1 MMISNLKNPKDLVIC
16 LKFLIHLSLTDEES
30 AKSIKSIITKHMGVH
45 FEENESKA
53 ENLIAPL
60 DDKELIKLTIES
72 FIHMQEEE
80 EVTKKGILLM
90 IEEIIFADEEVLPS
104 ERKFY
109 DMAKKYLKFHAY
121 EVHPTVELFEYL
133 NVLNLVSSS
142 DFANIDEFAEIWIK
156 YMGPDIRVYYNEAF
170 QNLKNLNLEAQI
182 QKVGS
187 DLQKLK
193 DIDDEQKLSIRS
205 MVEEIIFADEEFTD
219 EEKILYDLLLENMD
233 LTSGIDNLGTKTG
246 FKYIFSNIENNR
258 YFNIFINALIVFTG
272 IIVGIETNESLVE
285 EYQFLFHII
294 DQTIKYIF
302 LCEILIRFVPK
313 WDKPLEFVS
322 DGWNIFDSILVI
334 ASFLPF
340 GTYPFILR
348 ILRLLR
354 FTRIFRRVP
363 QLRMIIISL
372 IQSIKPIGFVG
383 IILVMMVYIYGV
395 VGTTAFSKN
404 DPVHFRSLGIA
415 MVSLVRAATFEDWTD
430 LMYIQMYGC
439 NNYGYESTPEK
450 CTSPSRM
457 PNFSIF
463 FFISFIVISG
473 LIIINLVIGVIIQSM
488 FDSKEQMRKQEEL
501 SNTLKNIDLIVK
513 NIRSKNL
520 EKLIE
525 ENEKKQSPVSNSP

>member
-1 MMISNLKNPKDLVIC
+1 MIRNIKNPKDLVIC

-30 AKSIKSIITKHMGVH
+30 AQSIKNIITRYMGIH
-45 FEENESKA
+45 FEENESQV

-80 EVTKKGILLM
+80 DETKREIMMM
-90 IEEIIFADEEVLPS
+90 IEEIIFADEEILPS

-121 EVHPTVELFEYL
+121 KVHPTVELFEYL

-142 DFANIDEFAEIWIK
+142 DFANINEFAEIWIK

-170 QNLKNLNLEAQI
+170 QNLKNLSLEEQI
-182 QKVGS
+182 KKIGS

-205 MVEEIIFADEEFTD
+205 MVEEIIFADDEFTD

-233 LTSGIDNLGTKTG
+233 VKSGIEDFGNKKG
-246 FKYIFSNIENNR
+246 FKEIFSHIENNR
-258 YFNIFINALIVFTG
+258 FFNIFISAVIVFTG
-272 IIVGIETNESLVE
+272 IIVGFETNISLVE
-285 EYQFLFHII
+285 DYPTFFHTI

-302 LCEILIRFVPK
+302 LFEIVIRFVPK
-313 WDKPLEFVS
+313 WDKPLEFFS
-322 DGWNIFDSILVI
+322 DGWNIFDSLLVV

-340 GTYPFILR
+340 GTYPLILR
-348 ILRLLR
+348 LLRLLR
-354 FTRIFRRVP
+354 FTRIFNRVS
-363 QLRMIIISL
+363 QLRMVIISL
-372 IQSIKPIGFVG
+372 LHSIKPILFVG
-383 IILVMMVYIYGV
+383 IILVMTVYIYGV
-395 VGTTAFSKN
+395 IGTTVFSKN
-404 DPVHFRSLGIA
+404 DPVHFGDLGIA
-415 MVSLVRAATFEDWTD
+415 MVSLVRAATFEDWSD

-450 CTSPSRM
+450 CTSPSAM
-457 PNFSIF
+457 PVFSIF
-463 FFISFIVISG
+463 FFVSFIVISG
-473 LIIINLVIGVIIQSM
+473 LIIINLVIGVIIHSM
-488 FDSKEQMRKQEEL
+488 FDSQEKMRKEEEL
-501 SNTLKNIDLIVK
+501 AKTLKNIDLIVK

-525 ENEKKQSPVSNSP
+525 ESEKKDLP

>member
-30 AKSIKSIITKHMGVH
+30 AQSIKSIITKHMGIH
-45 FEENESKA
+45 FEENESQA

-80 EVTKKGILLM
+80 EVTKKGIMLM

-121 EVHPTVELFEYL
+121 KVHPTVELFEYL
-133 NVLNLVSSS
+133 NVLNLVSAS

-170 QNLKNLNLEAQI
+170 QNLKNLDLEEQI
-182 QKVGS
+182 KKIGS

-205 MVEEIIFADEEFTD
+205 MVEEIIFADEVFTN

-233 LTSGIDNLGTKTG
+233 VKSGIEDFGKKMG
-246 FKYIFSNIENNR
+246 FKEIFSEIENNR
-258 YFNIFINALIVFTG
+258 YFNIFINVVIVFTG
-272 IIVGIETNESLVE
+272 IIVGFETNKSLVE
-285 EYQFLFHII
+285 DYPLLFHMI

-302 LCEILIRFVPK
+302 LFEILIRFVPK
-313 WDKPLEFVS
+313 WNKPLEFFS
-322 DGWNIFDSILVI
+322 DGWNIFDSLLVI

-383 IILVMMVYIYGV
+383 IILVMTVYIYGV
-395 VGTTAFSKN
+395 VGTTVFSKN
-404 DPVHFRSLGIA
+404 DPVHFGSLGIA
-415 MVSLVRAATFEDWTD
+415 MVSLVRAATFDDWSY

-439 NNYGYESTPEK
+439 NNSGYDRMPEK
-450 CTSPSRM
+450 CKSPSSM
-457 PNFSIF
+457 PKFSIF
-463 FFISFIVISG
+463 YFISFVIISG

-488 FDSKEQMRKQEEL
+488 ADSKDKIRKQEEL
-501 SNTLKNIDLIVK
+501 ANTLKNIDLIVK
-513 NIRSKNL
+513 KIRSKNF

-525 ENEKKQSPVSNSP
+525 ENEKKDLL

>member
-1 MMISNLKNPKDLVIC
+1 MKLSNLNKPKELVIC
-16 LKFLIHLSLTDEES
+16 LKFLIYLSLTNEES
-30 AKSIKSIITKHMGVH
+30 EQNIKSIITKYMGKS
-45 FEENESKA
+45 FEENESQA
-53 ENLIAPL
+53 ENNLSSL
-60 DDKELIKLTIES
+60 NEKEKIKLTIES
-72 FIHMQEEE
+72 FLQLAEEE
-80 EVTKKGILLM
+80 KATKKGIMMM

-121 EVHPTVELFEYL
+121 EIHPTVELFEYL

-142 DFANIDEFAEIWIK
+142 DFANIDEFADIWIK

-170 QNLKNLNLEAQI
+170 QNLKNLDLEDQI
-182 QKVGS
+182 HKIGNG
-187 DLQKLK
+187 LQKLK
-193 DIDDEQKLSIRS
+193 DIDDKQKLSIRS

-219 EEKILYDLLLENMD
+219 EEKILYDLLLENID
-233 LTSGIDNLGTKTG
+233 LTSGIDNIGSKPGLKN
-246 FKYIFSNIENNR
+246 IFSNIENDR
-258 YFNIFINALIVFTG
+258 YYNIFINAMIVFTG

-285 EYQFLFHII
+285 DNKSLFHMI

-302 LCEILIRFVPK
+302 LCEIIIRFVPK

-354 FTRIFRRVP
+354 FTRIFSRVP

-383 IILVMMVYIYGV
+383 IILVLMVYIYGV
-395 VGTTAFSKN
+395 IGTTIFSKN
-404 DPVHFRSLGIA
+404 DPVHFGSLRIA

-450 CTSPSRM
+450 CTAPSKM

-463 FFISFIVISG
+463 FFISFIIISG

-525 ENEKKQSPVSNSP
+525 EHEKKDLQGKK

>member
-30 AKSIKSIITKHMGVH
+30 AQSIKSIITNHMGIH
-45 FEENESKA
+45 FEENESQA
-53 ENLIAPL
+53 EDLIAPL

-72 FIHMQEEE
+72 FIHMQEED
-80 EVTKKGILLM
+80 EVTKKGIMLM

-121 EVHPTVELFEYL
+121 KVHPTVELFEYL
-133 NVLNLVSSS
+133 NVLNLVSAS

-170 QNLKNLNLEAQI
+170 QNLKNLDLEEQI
-182 QKVGS
+182 QKIGR
-187 DLQKLK
+187 DLQKLNG
-193 DIDDEQKLSIRS
+193 IDDEQKLSIRS

-219 EEKILYDLLLENMD
+219 EEKILYDLLLENLE
-233 LTSGIDNLGTKTG
+233 LTSGIEDFGKKMR
-246 FKYIFSNIENNR
+246 FKEIFSNIENNR
-258 YFNIFINALIVFTG
+258 YFNIFINSVIVFTG
-272 IIVGIETNESLVE
+272 IIVGIETNKSLVE
-285 EYQFLFHII
+285 DYPLLFHMI

-302 LCEILIRFVPK
+302 LFEILIRFVPK
-313 WDKPLEFVS
+313 WNKPLEFVS
-322 DGWNIFDSILVI
+322 DGWNIFDSLLVI

-383 IILVMMVYIYGV
+383 IILVTMVYIYGV

-404 DPVHFRSLGIA
+404 DPVHFGSLGIA
-415 MVSLVRAATFEDWTD
+415 MVSLVRAATFDDWSY

-439 NNYGYESTPEK
+439 NNFGYHLTPEK
-450 CTSPSRM
+450 CKSPSKM
-457 PNFSIF
+457 PIFSIF
-463 FFISFIVISG
+463 YFLSFIIISG

-501 SNTLKNIDLIVK
+501 ANTLRNIDLIVK
-513 NIRSKNL
+513 NIRSKNF

-525 ENEKKQSPVSNSP
+525 ENEKKDLL